1 MQHMQGAHTDRCGLA
16 DKTKSSIIMYTVGNL
31 KYVLVTPSD
40 WRVVGSIL
48 GNITCWK
55 LL

>member
-1 MQHMQGAHTDRCGLA
+1 MQGAHTDRYGLA
-16 DKTKSSIIMYTVGNL
+16 DETKSSIIMYTAGNL
-31 KYVLVTPSD
+31 NYVLFTPSD